1 METIKFKTNINCG
14 ACVAK
19 VTPVLNDNLSIEKW
33 EVDTQNPNKILTVEG
48 QNINQQELM
57 QSLEKIGYKATLAE

>member
-1 METIKFKTNINCG
+1 MKTLKFKTNINCD

-19 VTPVLNDNLSIEKW
+19 VTPVLNENTSVEKW

-48 QNINQQELM
+48 ENINQQNIVD
-57 QSLEKIGYKATLAE
+57 SLARIGYKAEEIQ